1 MENTTQVVADQATP
15 NAATT
20 ETVTPAAVIPEATAA
35 ASTQSQTDASQ
46 SASAKPIEIE
56 LKLPEGSL
64 LKPEIIE
71 QVKSYAKEKNLAPEV
86 AQALIE
92 REHNAVKSYHDSLV
106 SNHENEKAEWV
117 KQSLKDPEIGG
128 ERFGQNAELAKRA
141 MEKFGNANF
150 IKLVEDH
157 GFGNHPEVIRF
168 MMNVGKSMAED
179 KMVQPG
185 SQASSEKSIVEL
197 FYGPQN

>member
-1 MENTTQVVADQATP
+1 MENTTQVVADQASP

-35 ASTQSQTDASQ
+35 ASTQSQPDASQ

-157 GFGNHPEVIRF
+157 GYGNHPEVIRF